1 VSGPGSRWACLAF
14 LRCGTD
20 FRVGAPAIT
29 WSCLRHQVAA
39 AIELRVDHHPV
50 PERNRSCSLLF
61 SYCNLA
67 SLPPR
72 ARYKTSFKLQ
82 HKTNTTYALQSQSF
96 PPSLPRSF
104 PPPSP
109 FHFSSCV
116 LGQHLST
123 QKPLPH
129 SSRTLPPLYPFSPSF
144 MYFPFRSF
152 LITGTSE
159 ARCY

>member
-1 VSGPGSRWACLAF
+1 VDDVTWN
-14 LRCGTD
+14 GTD

-29 WSCLRHQVAA
+29 WSCCDTKSPQQLNS
-39 AIELRVDHHPV
+39 IGVDHHPV
-50 PERNRSCSLLF
+50 LERTRSCSLLF

-72 ARYKTSFKLQ
+72 ARHKTSFKL
-82 HKTNTTYALQSQSF
+82 HKLNTTCALQSQSF

-104 PPPSP
+104 PSPSP
-109 FHFSSCV
+109 FHLSSCA
-116 LGQHLST
+116 LRQHLST

-144 MYFPFRSF
+144 MCFPFHSF
-152 LITGTSE
+152 LITCTSA